1 MLSFDSGLSDS
12 LKLGNT
18 TAFWVLKLY
27 YADESATDF
36 IGVSDTH
43 RVDGSDI
50 YYGLVKSWGS
60 FSQSAD
66 LFNFT
71 ASEYSLSVTLINTK
85 NSIQGQRFSDLFSSN
100 NFANRKW
107 ELFLNTNSVS
117 TFDTADRLIGTGFIS
132 GDLQYNY
139 DSVKIDL
146 LDSFGNKHTRIPK
159 NIVDSSTYGNAP
171 EENIN
176 KPIPIFYG
184 DCSADENAVATGTA
198 GNFDHYF
205 TKGKFP
211 AIVTDVWNSS
221 EAQTFAKPDSVVLN
235 ALSADNVYMYKDG
248 YYMQKNSADV
258 STSSARVD
266 FSGIQ
271 YSVYLPF
278 TAHND
283 TSNVTNWANV
293 VDGDLSTSGTI
304 TNATANDAK
313 TAKLRSPIFN
323 IEDFGTLVLNGM
335 KIIVFYSGFN
345 PDSDSAVG
353 SFTFKNASDVSGTL
367 TFRNGADS
375 YAERVQ
381 VATDF
386 LGTSGNEL
394 RFVLD
399 LNSATQTHTVDIRQ
413 VGMEIT
419 FTLTDQVFTKDIVD
433 MYEVLESPHID
444 YGADQFRWDRD
455 FVAPAPV
462 IKKISNTRSIS
473 TPEVGQYVYV
483 SGKGREYGAWID
495 DISGGTDNRNSNNGS
510 ASDPNYTEGALI
522 ENPVYIIEDILRT
535 EVGLDSS
542 TTGIDIDLESFDLA
556 GTNPSSH
563 PSSAST
569 GTIAYALDDSIADIK
584 FAFSQ
589 QKFINSKDLISKVSK
604 QCLSFVFSSTIGKFK
619 IKPLRVPAKYT
630 SDFSFSANKTINF
643 KDIVLKGISQ
653 TPLTNVRNQIIVN
666 YAYDYARDKFM
677 KQTSSSADSTSTG
690 SGASGYN
697 QTFKLELDANCI
709 LDKTTAEAVQNA
721 YLAHFK
727 DRKIVLDFDISTPK
741 YNALEITDYIDFS
754 NWDSDLKLYGTAY
767 NDDVFIIT
775 KISKRVNGCS
785 ITAIKVDS

>member
-60 FSQSAD
+60 LSQSAD
-66 LFNFT
+66 IFNFT
-71 ASEYSLSVTLINTK
+71 TSEYSLSVTLINAK

-132 GDLQYNY
+132 GDLQYDY
-139 DSVKIDL
+139 DSVRIDL
-146 LDSFGNKHTRIPK
+146 LDSSGNKHTRIPK

-258 STSSARVD
+258 STSNARVD

-278 TAHND
+278 TAHSD

-335 KIIVFYSGFN
+335 KIIVFYSGFT

-399 LNSATQTHTVDIRQ
+399 LDGATQTHTVDIRQ

-419 FTLTDQVFTKDIVD
+419 FTLTDQFFTKTIVD
-433 MYEVLESPHID
+433 NYERPSMPFLD
-444 YGADQFRWDRD
+444 YGSDD
-455 FVAPAPV
+455 FVNSYYSGHFSRIPV
-462 IKKISNTRSIS
+462 MKKISQTRTYNTAD
-473 TPEVGQYVYV
+473 VGQYVYV

-495 DISGGTDNRNSNNGS
+495 DISGGTDNRDSNNGS
-510 ASDPNYTEGALI
+510 ASDPNYTEGDLI

-542 TTGIDIDLESFDLA
+542 TTGADIDLESFDLA
-556 GTNPSSH
+556 GTNSS
-563 PSSAST
+563 
-569 GTIAYALDDSIADIK
+569 GTVIYALNDGITDIK

-589 QKFINSKDLISKVSK
+589 QKFIDSKDLISKISK
-604 QCLSFVFSSTIGKFK
+604 QCLSFVWSSAIGKFK

-630 SDFSFSANKTINF
+630 GVFGFSVDKTVNF
-643 KDIVLKGISQ
+643 KDIAINSISQ

-697 QTFKLELDANCI
+697 QTFKLELDADCI
-709 LDKTTAEAVQNA
+709 LDKTTAESVQNA

-727 DRKIVLDFDISTPK
+727 DRKIVLQFNIATPK
-741 YNALEITDYIDFS
+741 YNDLEITDYINFS